1 MVLPNECHNIKLK
14 MKLKCISMHPQV
26 YFYKQDNNKCRK

>member
-1 MVLPNECHNIKLK
+1 MVLPNECHNIEKEIKVYLNA
-14 MKLKCISMHPQV
+14 PQV